1 MYYVLGAQ
9 VNVRSSILGDRGRAK
24 EGQSEFLT
32 LLGEVTRQPELAKN
46 VQRYQ
51 LALDEVKERL
61 DLAAAPEAWLIPL
74 RTVINTESTAAY
86 NDKLRQATPNMK
98 LGMNKDVNKEA
109 KKWGCVKWMAVL

>member
-32 LLGEVTRQPELAKN
+32 LLDQVTRQPELAKS

-61 DLAAAPEAWLIPL
+61 DLAAAPEAWLMPL
-74 RTVINTESTAAY
+74 CTVINTESTAAY
-86 NDKLRQATPNMK
+86 NDKLRQVTPNMK
-98 LGMNKDVNKEA
+98 LGMNKDVNKET